1 MTGVQTCALPI
12 CFDTKLRAPISQ
24 GISSLTIDK
33 ILEAGFDRIVYIIP
47 HNLSDVEL
55 IKVKRKQ
62 VMNELI
68 DRERRK
74 QFSRKG
80 GKTKRTKS
88 KTKKSKRKSRKY
100 KK

>member
-1 MTGVQTCALPI
+1 MC
-12 CFDTKLRAPISQ
+12 
-24 GISSLTIDK
+24 SSDL
-33 ILEAGFDRIVYIIP
+33 RIVYIIP

-80 GKTKRTKS
+80 GRTKRNKG

>member
-1 MTGVQTCALPI
+1 MILLKNSWGKLTS
-12 CFDTKLRAPISQ
+12 FDTKLRAPIMQ

-80 GKTKRTKS
+80 GRTKRNKG
-88 KTKKSKRKSRKY
+88 KKNKRKSRKY